1 MRLLLATN
9 NPGKVKEIKPIFTK
23 APAREL
29 ISLADLGLFFE
40 PAETGDTFEANAIQ
54 KATETLAF
62 LRENG
67 YDDITVLA
75 DDSGLC
81 IDAMDGEPGVDSAN
95 FMGRET
101 PYEVRN
107 AYIISQLENKTRD
120 AKFMC
125 VIACAY
131 PNGEIAT
138 VTGAVHGEI
147 THEPAGEGGF
157 GYDPIFYVPDYGK
170 TMAELT
176 PEEKNAISH
185 RGQALTRMI
194 ELLDKSSLVRQY
206 GGKYEEP
213 LGNT

>member
-9 NPGKVKEIKPIFTK
+9 NPGKVKEIKPLFK

-40 PAETGDTFEANAIQ
+40 PAETGDAFEANAIQ

-67 YDDITVLA
+67 HDDITVLA

-95 FMGRET
+95 YMGRET
-101 PYEVRN
+101 PYHVRN
-107 AYIISQLENKTRD
+107 AYIISQLENKPRD

-131 PNGEIAT
+131 PNDTVVT
-138 VTGAVHGEI
+138 VTGEVHGEI
-147 THEPAGEGGF
+147 AHEPAGESGF
-157 GYDPIFYVPDYGK
+157 GYDPIFFVPSYGK

-176 PEEKNAISH
+176 MQEKNAISH
-185 RGQALTRMI
+185 RGQALQKMLEI
-194 ELLDKSSLVRQY
+194 LL
-206 GGKYEEP
+206 
-213 LGNT
+213 